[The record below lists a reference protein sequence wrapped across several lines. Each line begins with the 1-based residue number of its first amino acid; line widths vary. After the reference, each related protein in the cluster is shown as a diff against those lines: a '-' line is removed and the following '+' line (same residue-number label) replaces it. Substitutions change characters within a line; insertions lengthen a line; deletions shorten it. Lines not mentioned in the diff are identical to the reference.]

1 MRIQRNRGGE
11 AQEKEGGEGR
21 AHHFG
26 LVWQAGLKGNDRKV
40 WRQDGTLQ
48 RKWSVTI
55 TPPQVS
61 CFLESYRSSA
71 PTFDEFCVDE
81 MGKQKRRGGVRG

>member
-11 AQEKEGGEGR
+11 AQEEEGGEGR
-21 AHHFG
+21 AHLG

-48 RKWSVTI
+48 RKWSIAI

-71 PTFDEFCVDE
+71 LTFDEF
-81 MGKQKRRGGVRG
+81 